1 MSSTDRKSPR
11 FSISNSTI
19 NTPLQLRLMLQNYLR
34 IVLRNVRKNVFYVLV
49 NVLGMGIALAC
60 CIIAYVNYQFDRD
73 FDAFHTKKNRVFKL
87 DSRKTSNDLIYGI
100 TPLPLAK
107 AAAEKIPEIE
117 EAVRLYSLRS
127 NVKSKGTVY
136 NEVVHFVDEG
146 FFNLFDFPISRGS
159 TQDISK
165 PESIILTEKIAKKY
179 FGNED
184 PIGRTIELFTDQ
196 DFRKPMK
203 VIALVGEYP
212 FNSSIHFDM
221 IAHTDHIMFQGE
233 PIDHQ
238 DWARFADVTFVQ
250 LKDPGAKSRVE
261 EQLAQFVPIQNS
273 NREDWQINAF
283 LLDPLSDIAHTALEK
298 RANYLRESTPP
309 SAVWGPSLLAF
320 LLLLA
325 ACLNLTNTT
334 IALSNR
340 RLKEMGVRKVMGSSR
355 KQLVGQL
362 LGESFGIC
370 LLAFGLSLCFV
381 QLLLPQYNAMWD
393 FLELEISYFD
403 NLSLV
408 GFLIITLLGATFLAG
423 AYPAFYIS
431 GFEVTKIFRGKVQ
444 FSGNNLFSRFM
455 LGAQVMIAIMALAGG
470 FVFARNANF
479 QKTADMGYLR
489 EGVMA
494 VPVLDGQSYEILKEK
509 AAQHPDVIKMAG
521 ARDQVGSIYRT
532 KDAKWRDEDVEV
544 HYLGAGEGYLDMM
557 QIRLKEGRFLAEERG
572 SDAEGSI
579 MVNEKLVRRLA
590 WEDPLN
596 QQLLI
601 DSNYYQ
607 VVGVVEDFYQGDFF
621 RPLEPLVIQMIPKE
635 EYHLLALTAPAE
647 KLIGINQYLLE
658 EWNALFPYRP
668 YEGFFQD
675 QVLAKEAL
683 ITNNVK
689 WVFVFFAVI
698 TVILTTVGLFALISL
713 NIVRRMKEIA
723 IRRVVGASLKNITVL
738 LNFRYFL
745 ISFLGVL
752 VGTAGGYFLV
762 RSLLD
767 SIFAV
772 HVGVEPW
779 VLGLAGM
786 GVLGIIVLTI
796 LLKMLGVIRMNP
808 ARVLRSE

>member
-1 MSSTDRKSPR
+1 
-11 FSISNSTI
+11 
-19 NTPLQLRLMLQNYLR
+19 MLQNYLR
-34 IVLRNVRKNVFYVLV
+34 IVLRNVRKNAFYVLV

-73 FDAFHTKKNRVFKL
+73 FDAFHSKKDRVFKL
-87 DSRKTSNDLIYGI
+87 DSRKASNDLIYGI
-100 TPLPLAK
+100 TPLPLAE
-107 AAAEKIPEIE
+107 AAAQNIPEIE
-117 EAVRLYSLRS
+117 EAVRLYTLRS

-136 NEVVHFVDEG
+136 NEVIHFVDDG
-146 FFNLFDFPISRGS
+146 FFNLFDFPITRGS
-159 TQDISK
+159 AQDIGK

-179 FGNED
+179 FGEED
-184 PIGRTIELFTDQ
+184 PIGKTIEMFTGEDYQ
-196 DFRKPMK
+196 KPMK
-203 VIALVGEYP
+203 VIALVGDYP

-221 IAHTDHIMFQGE
+221 IAHTDHIMYRGA
-233 PIDHQ
+233 PINHQ
-238 DWARFADVTFVQ
+238 DWARFADVTFFQ
-250 LKDPGAKSRVE
+250 LKDPSAKERVE

-273 NREDWQINAF
+273 NREDWEISAF
-283 LLDPLSDIAHTALEK
+283 LLDPLSDIAHTALDK
-298 RANYLRESTPP
+298 RANYLGESTPP

-334 IALSNR
+334 VALSNR

-355 KQLVGQL
+355 KQLVWQL

-370 LLAFGLSLCFV
+370 LLAFFLSLFFV

-393 FLELEISYFD
+393 FLELKINYF
-403 NLSLV
+403 NNLPLLAFLLLSL
-408 GFLIITLLGATFLAG
+408 IGATLLAG

-470 FVFARNANF
+470 FVFARNASF

-509 AAQHPDVIKMAG
+509 ASQHPDVIEIAG
-521 ARDQVGSIYRT
+521 ASDQVGSIYRT
-532 KDAKWRDEDVEV
+532 REAKWRDQDIEV
-544 HYLGAGEGYLDMM
+544 HYLGAGEGYLDLMEV
-557 QIRLKEGRFLAEERG
+557 RLKEGRLLDEQRG
-572 SDAEGSI
+572 SDLERSI
-579 MVNEKLVRRLA
+579 MVNEKLVHSLG

-596 QQLLI
+596 QQLVI
-601 DSNYYQ
+601 DSNYYE

-621 RPLEPLVIQMIPKE
+621 NPIEPIIIQMIPKE
-635 EYHLLALTAPAE
+635 EYHLLALTAPSE
-647 KLIGINQYLLE
+647 KLIAINQYLLD

-675 QVLAKEAL
+675 QVLAEEAL
-683 ITNNVK
+683 ITDNIK
-689 WVFVFFAVI
+689 WLFMFFAAI
-698 TVILTTVGLFALISL
+698 TVILTAVGLFALISL

-752 VGTAGGYFLV
+752 AGAAGGYFIV
-762 RSLLD
+762 KGLLD

-772 HVGVEPW
+772 HVGVEAW
-779 VLGLAGM
+779 VLGLAGA
-786 GVLGIIVLTI
+786 GVLFLVMLTI
-796 LLKMLGVIRMNP
+796 LLKMIGVVQMNP
-808 ARVLRSE
+808 SKILRSE

>member
-1 MSSTDRKSPR
+1 
-11 FSISNSTI
+11 
-19 NTPLQLRLMLQNYLR
+19 MLQNYLR
-34 IVLRNVRKNVFYVLV
+34 IVLRNVRKNAFYVLV
-49 NVLGMGIALAC
+49 NVIGMGIALAC
-60 CIIAYVNYQFDRD
+60 CIIAFVNYQFDRD
-73 FDAFHTKKNRVFKL
+73 FDAFHSKKDTVFKL

-100 TPLPLAK
+100 TPLPLG
-107 AAAEKIPEIE
+107 AAAKQNIPEVE
-117 EAVRLYSLRS
+117 DAVRLYTLRS
-127 NVKSKGTVY
+127 NVKNNQNVY
-136 NEVVHFVDEG
+136 NEVIHFVDEG
-146 FFNLFDFPISRGS
+146 FFDMFDFPITKGS
-159 TQDISK
+159 ALDLGK
-165 PESIILTEKIAKKY
+165 PESVILTEKMAKKY
-179 FGNED
+179 FGDED
-184 PIGRTIELFTDQ
+184 PIGKTIEMFAGLESQKAMT
-196 DFRKPMK
+196 

-221 IAHTDHIMFQGE
+221 IAHSDNITYRGA
-233 PIDHQ
+233 PINHQ
-238 DWARFADVTFVQ
+238 DWARFADVTFLK
-250 LKDPGAKSRVE
+250 LKDAKDKGRVE

-273 NREDWQINAF
+273 NREDWEISAF
-283 LLDPLSDIAHTALEK
+283 LLDPLSDIAHTAMKK

-355 KQLVGQL
+355 KQLVTQL

-370 LLAFGLSLCFV
+370 LLALVLSLFLV
-381 QLLLPQYNAMWD
+381 PVLLPQYNAMWD
-393 FLELEISYFD
+393 FLELEINYFD
-403 NLSLV
+403 NPALMA
-408 GFLIITLLGATFLAG
+408 FLIGSLLTATLLAG

-444 FSGNNLFSRFM
+444 FSGNNLFSRVM

-470 FVFARNANF
+470 FVFARNASF

-509 AAQHPDVIKMAG
+509 AAQHPDVIELAG
-521 ARDQVGSIYRT
+521 ASGQVGNIYQT
-532 KDAKWRDEDVEV
+532 KEVKWRDQDLEV
-544 HYLGAGEGYLDMM
+544 HYLGTGEGYLDMM
-557 QIRLKEGRFLAEERG
+557 EINLKEGRFLTEERG
-572 SDAEGSI
+572 SDTERSI
-579 MVNEKLVRRLA
+579 MVNEKLVASLG
-590 WEDPLN
+590 WQDPLN
-596 QQLLI
+596 QQIMI
-601 DSNYYQ
+601 DSNAYQ

-621 RPLEPLVIQMIPKE
+621 NPIEPVIIQMIPKE
-635 EYHLLALTAPAE
+635 NYHLLALKAPSE
-647 KLIGINQYLLE
+647 KLVAINQYLLNQ
-658 EWNALFPYRP
+658 WNELFPYRP

-683 ITNNVK
+683 ITNNIK
-689 WVFVFFAVI
+689 WLFIFFALI
-698 TVILTTVGLFALISL
+698 TVILTSVGLFALISL

-723 IRRVVGASLKNITVL
+723 IRRVVGATLQNITVL

-752 VGTAGGYFLV
+752 AGATGAYFLV
-762 RSLLD
+762 KGLLD

-779 VLGLAGM
+779 VLGLAGL
-786 GVLGIIVLTI
+786 GVLFLVMLTI
-796 LLKMLGVIRMNP
+796 LMKMLGVVQMNP
-808 ARVLRSE
+808 SKILRSE

>member
-1 MSSTDRKSPR
+1 
-11 FSISNSTI
+11 
-19 NTPLQLRLMLQNYLR
+19 MLQNYLR
-34 IVLRNVRKNVFYVLV
+34 IVLRNVRKNAFYVLV
-49 NVLGMGIALAC
+49 NVIGMGIALAC
-60 CIIAYVNYQFDRD
+60 CIIAFVNYQFDRD
-73 FDAFHTKKNRVFKL
+73 FDAFHSKKDTVFKL

-100 TPLPLAK
+100 TPLPLG
-107 AAAEKIPEIE
+107 AAAKQNIPEVE
-117 EAVRLYSLRS
+117 DAVRLYTLRA
-127 NVKSKGTVY
+127 NVKNNQNVY
-136 NEVVHFVDEG
+136 NEVIHFVDEG
-146 FFNLFDFPISRGS
+146 FFDMFDFPITKGS
-159 TQDISK
+159 ALDIGK
-165 PESIILTEKIAKKY
+165 PESVILTEKMAKKY
-179 FGNED
+179 FGDED
-184 PIGRTIELFTDQ
+184 PIGKTIEMFAGLESQKAMT
-196 DFRKPMK
+196 

-221 IAHTDHIMFQGE
+221 IAHTDNITYRGA
-233 PIDHQ
+233 PINHQ
-238 DWARFADVTFVQ
+238 DWARFADVTFLK
-250 LKDPGAKSRVE
+250 LKDVKDKSRVE

-273 NREDWQINAF
+273 NREDWEISAF
-283 LLDPLSDIAHTALEK
+283 LLDPLSDIAHTAMKK

-370 LLAFGLSLCFV
+370 LLAFLLSLFLV
-381 QLLLPQYNAMWD
+381 PVLLPQYNAMWD
-393 FLELEISYFD
+393 FLELEINYFD
-403 NLSLV
+403 NPALMAFLIGSLV
-408 GFLIITLLGATFLAG
+408 TATLLAG

-444 FSGNNLFSRFM
+444 FSGNNLFSRVM

-470 FVFARNANF
+470 FVFARNASF

-509 AAQHPDVIKMAG
+509 AAQHPDVIELAG
-521 ARDQVGSIYRT
+521 ASGQVGNIYQT
-532 KDAKWRDEDVEV
+532 KEVKWRDQDLEV
-544 HYLGAGEGYLDMM
+544 HYLGTGEGYLDMM
-557 QIRLKEGRFLAEERG
+557 EISLKEGRFLTEERG
-572 SDAEGSI
+572 SDTERSI
-579 MVNEKLVRRLA
+579 MVNEKLVASLG
-590 WEDPLN
+590 WEEPLN
-596 QQLLI
+596 QQIMI
-601 DSNYYQ
+601 DSNAYQ

-621 RPLEPLVIQMIPKE
+621 NPIEPVIIQMIPKE
-635 EYHLLALTAPAE
+635 NYHLLALKAPSE
-647 KLIGINQYLLE
+647 KLVAINQYLLNQ
-658 EWNALFPYRP
+658 WNELFPYRP

-683 ITNNVK
+683 ITNNIK
-689 WVFVFFAVI
+689 WLFIFFALI
-698 TVILTTVGLFALISL
+698 TVILTSVGLFALISL

-723 IRRVVGASLKNITVL
+723 IRRVVGATLQNITVL
-738 LNFRYFL
+738 LNFRYIL

-752 VGTAGGYFLV
+752 VGATGAYFLV
-762 RSLLD
+762 KGLLD

-779 VLGLAGM
+779 VLGLAGL
-786 GVLGIIVLTI
+786 GVLFLVMLTI
-796 LLKMLGVIRMNP
+796 VLKMLGVVQMNP
-808 ARVLRSE
+808 SKILRSE